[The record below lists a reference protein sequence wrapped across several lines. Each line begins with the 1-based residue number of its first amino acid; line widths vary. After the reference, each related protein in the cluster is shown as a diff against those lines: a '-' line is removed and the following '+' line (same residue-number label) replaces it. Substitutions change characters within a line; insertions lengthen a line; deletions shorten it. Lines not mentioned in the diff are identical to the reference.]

1 MTHSTYIAYTVY
13 LGCRLM
19 DLVDETNHR
28 GNRSTIELILGL
40 WLLFHAIVQSLICG
54 FCAEKKVSLQ

>member
-1 MTHSTYIAYTVY
+1 MTYSIYIAYTVY

-19 DLVDETNHR
+19 DVVDETNHR

-40 WLLFHAIVQSLICG
+40 WLFFHAIVQSLICG
-54 FCAEKKVSLQ
+54 FALKRR